1 MITLYYSSPHEIP
14 IRIRS
19 PNGMEAKGEN
29 NGVNREGSYE
39 VIPKLKNFTFGDPTS
54 LRAW

>member
-19 PNGMEAKGEN
+19 PNGMEVKGEN
-29 NGVNREGSYE
+29 NGVNREESYE
-39 VIPKLKNFTFGDPTS
+39 VIPKLKDFTFRDPTS